1 MDTIR
6 LILENNPGLINII
19 VTGVILPVAILL
31 LTNRH
36 SRKIKEIEK
45 SLDLRFNAQED
56 IRNQEKKVYASLSKI
71 LFDVQQL
78 HVSLSGTC
86 IDTNCLKDALN
97 KFDVSISKYHEEISN
112 NLLYLSSNA
121 INIIYKFYNQISN
134 LKIEL
139 KELNESKNFD
149 MAHVAVYYSSKNLAN
164 TVIEMQENFVSERKD
179 LKLQF
184 NKDRQ
189 EMMRY
194 CCGTEPP
201 SELKE
206 RYEVLKMK
214 VIEKEI

>member
-6 LILENNPGLINII
+6 LILEHNPGLINII

-31 LTNRH
+31 LTNGH

-45 SLDLRFNAQED
+45 NLDLRFNAQED
-56 IRNQEKKVYASLSKI
+56 IRNQEKKVYSSLSKI

-86 IDTNCLKDALN
+86 IDTDCLKDSL
-97 KFDVSISKYHEEISN
+97 KQFDVSVSKYHAEISD
-112 NLLYLSSNA
+112 NLLYLSSDA

-139 KELNESKNFD
+139 KELNESKNFE
-149 MAHVAVYYSSKNLAN
+149 MAHVAVYYASKTLAD
-164 TVIEMQENFVSERKD
+164 TVIEIQENFVSERNE

-184 NKDRQ
+184 NKDKQ
-189 EMMRY
+189 EMMKY

-206 RYEVLKMK
+206 RYEILRMK
-214 VIEKEI
+214 VMTEEI

>member
-1 MDTIR
+1 MDTLR
-6 LILENNPGLINII
+6 LILENNPGLVNII

-45 SLDLRFNAQED
+45 NIDLKFNAQED
-56 IRNQEKKVYASLSKI
+56 IRNQESKVYASLSKI

-86 IDTNCLKDALN
+86 IDTDCLKNALS

-112 NLLYLSSNA
+112 NLLYISSKA
-121 INIIYKFYNQISN
+121 INIIYKFYNQISD

-149 MAHVAVYYSSKNLAN
+149 MAHVAVYYSSKNLAD
-164 TVIEMQENFVSERKD
+164 TVIEIQENFVSERKD

-184 NKDRQ
+184 NKDSQ
-189 EMMRY
+189 SMMRH
-194 CCGTEPP
+194 CCGKEPP
-201 SELKE
+201 AELKE
-206 RYEVLKMK
+206 RYEALRMIIK
-214 VIEKEI
+214 EKEI